1 MRFRILLCALS
12 LGALAL
18 TAACSSQ
25 ERLTSRATPCTTKQ
39 VRIINSEFSRRGV
52 TTAWCAECKNV
63 LYQCASNG
71 ERTRVECRE
80 SRAED
85 VCH

>member
-1 MRFRILLCALS
+1 MCALS
-12 LGALAL
+12 LGALC
-18 TAACSSQ
+18 TMSGCSSQ

-52 TTAWCAECKNV
+52 TTAWCAECKGA